1 MTMKDL
7 RRLSYP
13 LLPIGHVDGTTYCYS
28 VIRAKREAFEG
39 MAVSGRSVS
48 EAYSLRILR
57 LTNDVTGDL
66 SAEELQK
73 IVFSEARSWKE
84 EEGGT
89 LYVNGAGDRLV
100 GYTIFLYT
108 WVWAN
113 HVYPCQNAT
122 HPVFNLTM
130 THVRE
135 VTNHFYKQG

>member
-7 RRLSYP
+7 RRLPYP

-28 VIRAKREAFEG
+28 VIGAKREVSEG

-100 GYTIFLYT
+100 SYTIFL
-108 WVWAN
+108 
-113 HVYPCQNAT
+113 
-122 HPVFNLTM
+122 
-130 THVRE
+130 
-135 VTNHFYKQG
+135 

>member
-7 RRLSYP
+7 RRLPYP
-13 LLPIGHVDGTTYCYS
+13 LLAIWHVDGTTYCYS
-28 VIRAKREAFEG
+28 VIGAKREASEG
-39 MAVSGRSVS
+39 MAISGRSVS

-100 GYTIFLYT
+100 SYTAFLYT
-108 WVWAN
+108 YV
-113 HVYPCQNAT
+113 
-122 HPVFNLTM
+122 
-130 THVRE
+130 
-135 VTNHFYKQG
+135 